1 MHFALCATGLLK
13 ILKTASTKMRPQALM
28 AYVGILTDNFEGIKM
43 KKLIAAVIAATFAM
57 GTAFAQ
63 APATAPEAAVAAPA
77 HKKAVHKKTAH
88 KKSAKKAVKKAAPA
102 A

>member
-1 MHFALCATGLLK
+1 M
-13 ILKTASTKMRPQALM
+13 P
-28 AYVGILTDNFEGIKM
+28 YVGILTDNFEGTEM

-63 APATAPEAAVAAPA
+63 APAASTEAAVAAPA
-77 HKKAVHKKTAH
+77 HKKAVHKKAAH
-88 KKSAKKAVKKAAPA
+88 KKAHKKVVKKAAPA